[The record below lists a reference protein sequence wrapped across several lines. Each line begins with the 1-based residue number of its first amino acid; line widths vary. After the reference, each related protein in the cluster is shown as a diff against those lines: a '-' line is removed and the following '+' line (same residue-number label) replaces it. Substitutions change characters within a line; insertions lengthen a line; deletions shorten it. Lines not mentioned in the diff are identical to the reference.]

1 MQNWV
6 TTKDAERILGIKRNT
21 LKRNYA
27 NPSTGFLKEGTHYI
41 KGDHYF
47 HQYMYYPE
55 KTKQAII
62 DAGYDQK
69 LADAQRKRWAKRR
82 GEDV

>member
-27 NPSTGFLKEGTHYI
+27 NPSTGFLKEGTHWRSGMYHNSTKYWEI
-41 KGDHYF
+41 NACKDTLLKQG
-47 HQYMYYPE
+47 YMF
-55 KTKQAII
+55 TNTA
-62 DAGYDQK
+62 
-69 LADAQRKRWAKRR
+69 
-82 GEDV
+82 

>member
-27 NPSTGFLKEGTHYI
+27 NPSTCFLKEGTHRRS
-41 KGDHYF
+41 G
-47 HQYMYYPE
+47 MYHNS
-55 KTKQAII
+55 TKYWEINACKDTLLKQGFMFTNSA
-62 DAGYDQK
+62 
-69 LADAQRKRWAKRR
+69 
-82 GEDV
+82 